1 MISQKKKEKE
11 KRKGNEEKMWKMKKW
26 KDELINET
34 IKKMKIKK
42 NEPFIHKESHHTQ
55 ICCAKGH
62 VMMSFGY
69 CLFGYRLFVE
79 NWKLIAENIVT
90 K

>member
-1 MISQKKKEKE
+1 
-11 KRKGNEEKMWKMKKW
+11 
-26 KDELINET
+26 
-34 IKKMKIKK
+34 MKIKK

-79 NWKLIAENIVT
+79 NWKLIAENTVT